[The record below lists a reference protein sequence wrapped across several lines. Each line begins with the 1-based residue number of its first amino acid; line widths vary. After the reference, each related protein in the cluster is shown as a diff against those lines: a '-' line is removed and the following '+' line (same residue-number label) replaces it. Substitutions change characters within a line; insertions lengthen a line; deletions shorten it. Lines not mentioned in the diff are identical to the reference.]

1 MAYTLVARMT
11 TREGEEE
18 RAEQLV
24 RRLGEAS
31 RREPGVIHYIAHR
44 DSEDPRVF
52 LIYEQYRDKAAFEEH
67 GQTEHFKEIAV
78 GQLFPM
84 MEKRERNFYDTLD

>member
-1 MAYTLVARMT
+1 MSYTLVARMT

-18 RAEQLV
+18 RAEQLI

-31 RREPGVIHYIAHR
+31 RQEPGVVHYIAHR
-44 DSEDPRVF
+44 SSEDARVF

-78 GQLFPM
+78 EQLFPL

>member
-18 RAEQLV
+18 RAQELI

-31 RREPGVIHYIAHR
+31 RQEPGVVHYIAHQ
-44 DSEDPRVF
+44 DPEDPRVF
-52 LIYEQYRDKAAFEEH
+52 LMYEQYRDKAAFEAH
-67 GQTEHFKEIAV
+67 GQTEHFKELGV
-78 GQLFPM
+78 GQLFPLM
-84 MEKRERNFYDTLD
+84 ANRERNFYETLD